1 MGVTNQWALIMEE
14 KFFEYESEKIHLPP
28 FTSFKPHHGYR
39 YLLGVM
45 YITVEVYT
53 MEFGTN

>member
-1 MGVTNQWALIMEE
+1 MEE